1 MIYLLHISDL
11 HLVADPR
18 WNNMKNAI
26 LESVRETL
34 REVPLGEKLLVITG
48 DFHNFIQN
56 NFVYAEEFVLSLVK
70 AMGIDLEKD
79 VFVIPGNHDV
89 SNNIPGEVDREALLD
104 FIKRNPEKLY
114 QNNRIDKLLECYKG
128 YEEFVKK
135 IEIYKETD
143 DRKPVTTHVRT
154 WRGKLNLLH
163 LNTALVADG
172 SEKTGQMADT
182 LTATSQEIRDELRR
196 GNLPCIAIGHNS
208 FYDLE
213 ENQRN
218 ELAGMFLQEG
228 VCAYLSG
235 DRHQKNRKREEKS
248 IVLGE
253 EKGTVTI
260 PNVVGYRTSA
270 DKSDTYSDF
279 GMIWHLWDEQAGTV
293 RMKYMR
299 WDPDDQGKMHEDGE
313 GDLYKLKSD
322 PREQA
327 GKKEAADSG
336 ERSLYGSRSCWLTK
350 EALAEWND
358 QSVKQNEIRNFLL
371 GKRCSWKLAF
381 SENLIV
387 ERDIVN
393 DLYQKACEGGVYV
406 LLGPGGEGKTTALM
420 QMCAKLFREGA
431 NVFYYRGH
439 GLSELSGNIPDHSVF
454 ILDNPPERP
463 VFKKVLDKAIEEGIT
478 LIIGSRENEWNLLK
492 QSLHISGRD
501 IQEVRMPKLCAKEA
515 WGFAD
520 CVCNNLKHM
529 KERKEIKDIF
539 LTNSYGFLYAAML
552 LAVNKAESL
561 EEIAHQIIEN
571 LSHMSHSGMLLLA
584 HIVLAEKCGAKL
596 TKENFRK
603 VCGKLQMSPQEGSRA
618 LSREIGLNGENY
630 QTRHE
635 VISNLFYR
643 ELFSDGGRLSQEETD
658 KILTELLELKFGQY
672 DRTYGLLKKL
682 ALKEITGLC
691 KGLSLTSLETCQYLA
706 DRVLDE
712 IKTQPKEICDKL
724 FSAVKQDER
733 TQLILFRQFFD
744 RRWLLTQYLKI
755 WCDLLRKKGA
765 SWDVTEEYSPAWI
778 LRKACVEKDGVSD
791 TWMLWAKMEEK
802 ERGAGEY
809 SKENTAR
816 WIYRKACEEKG
827 ADSSV
832 WLAWAQLEE
841 RERGAGEYSEENTAL
856 WIYRKACLEKE
867 TDSSVW
873 LAWAQLEEKE
883 RGAGE
888 YSKENTARWIYRKA
902 CEEKHAEGQVWL
914 AWGKM
919 EEKERGAGKY
929 SEENTALWIY
939 RKAYLEKGANSAVW
953 LAWTQI
959 EERERGAGEYSE
971 ENTALW
977 IYRKACLEKETDST
991 VWLAWAQLEEKERGA
1006 GEYSEENTAL
1016 WIYRKACL
1024 EKGVDGVVWV
1034 AWAKLEEQKANIGE
1048 YDQEYT
1054 ARWILNEGIK
1064 RFPNFGS
1071 FYSVIADL
1079 ELRRQMPGRA
1089 REILRKG
1096 AEYND
1101 FSIGNLAVLEL
1112 YYGNIDTDSEYCTNK
1127 LMAKMKLKKELLF
1140 GALQGLYYCSH
1151 LLGKEE
1157 DAESYYEQLR
1167 SHPNFDPDNTAMEEF
1182 IHLCQKALQ
1191 KDSTESMEYSSNSV
1205 SDY

>member
-11 HLVADPR
+11 HLVADPQ

-135 IEIYKETD
+135 IGIYKETD
-143 DRKPVTTHVRT
+143 GRKPMTTHVRT

-313 GDLYKLKSD
+313 GDPYKLTGDS
-322 PREQA
+322 REQDS
-327 GKKEAADSG
+327 KKEAADSG
-336 ERSLYGSRSCWLTK
+336 ERSLYGNGSCWMTK
-350 EALAEWND
+350 EALSEWND
-358 QSVKQNEIRNFLL
+358 KAVKQNEIRNFLL

-463 VFKKVLDKAIEEGIT
+463 AFKKVLDKAIEEGIT

-492 QSLHISGRD
+492 QSLHISVRD

-603 VCGKLQMSPQEGSRA
+603 VCGKLGMSPQEGSRA
-618 LSREIGLNGENY
+618 LSREIQLNGENY

-658 KILTELLELKFGQY
+658 KIMTGLLELKFGQY
-672 DRTYGLLKKL
+672 DRTYGLFKKL

-712 IKTQPKEICDKL
+712 IKTQPKETYGKL

-733 TQLILFRQFFD
+733 TQLILFRQCFD

-755 WCDLLRKKGA
+755 WCDLLSKKGA

-778 LRKACVEKDGVSD
+778 LRKACIEKEGVTD

-816 WIYRKACEEKG
+816 WIYRKACLEKG
-827 ADSSV
+827 ADSTV

-841 RERGAGEYSEENTAL
+841 KERGAGEYSKENTAR
-856 WIYRKACLEKE
+856 WIYRKACEEKHAE
-867 TDSSVW
+867 SKVW
-873 LAWAQLEEKE
+873 LAWGKMEEKE

-919 EEKERGAGKY
+919 EEKERGAGEY
-929 SEENTALWIY
+929 SKENTALWIY

-953 LAWTQI
+953 LAW
-959 EERERGAGEYSE
+959 
-971 ENTALW
+971 
-977 IYRKACLEKETDST
+977 
-991 VWLAWAQLEEKERGA
+991 AQMEEKERGA

-1024 EKGVDGVVWV
+1024 EKGADSAVWL
-1034 AWAKLEEQKANIGE
+1034 AWAQMEEKERGVGEYSEENTELWIYRKACLEKGADSAAWAAWAQLEERKDNIGE

-1054 ARWILNEGIK
+1054 VRWILNEGIK
-1064 RFPNFGS
+1064 HFPNS
-1071 FYSVIADL
+1071 AQLYSVSADL
-1079 ELRRQMPGRA
+1079 ELRCKMSGRA
-1089 REILRKG
+1089 REMLRKG
-1096 AEYND
+1096 AKYNEYNM
-1101 FSIGNLAVLEL
+1101 NKLAILEL
-1112 YYGNIDTDSEYCTNK
+1112 YCGNIDTDSEYCTNK
-1127 LMAKMKLKKELLF
+1127 LMAKMKLKKEQSF

-1191 KDSTESMEYSSNSV
+1191 KDSTESMEYSSNSAP
-1205 SDY
+1205 DY

>member
-11 HLVADPR
+11 HLVADPQ

-26 LESVRETL
+26 LESVWETL

-48 DFHNFIQN
+48 DFHNFIQD

-70 AMGIDLEKD
+70 AMDIDLEKD

-135 IEIYKETD
+135 IGIYNETD
-143 DRKPVTTHVRT
+143 GRKPTTTHVRT

-163 LNTALVADG
+163 LNTTLVADG

-228 VCAYLSG
+228 ICAYLSG

-279 GMIWHLWDEQAGTV
+279 GMIWHLWDEQTGTV

-313 GDLYKLKSD
+313 GDPYKLTGDS
-322 PREQA
+322 REQA
-327 GKKEAADSG
+327 DKKKASDS
-336 ERSLYGSRSCWLTK
+336 EESSLYGNGSCWMTK
-350 EALAEWND
+350 EALSEWND
-358 QSVKQNEIRNFLL
+358 KAVKQNEIRDFLL

-420 QMCAKLFREGA
+420 QMCAKLFQEGA

-492 QSLHISGRD
+492 QSLHISVRD

-571 LSHMSHSGMLLLA
+571 LSHMSHPGMLLLA

-603 VCGKLQMSPQEGSRA
+603 VCEKLGMSPQEGSRA
-618 LSREIGLNGENY
+618 LSREIRLNGENY

-658 KILTELLELKFGQY
+658 KILTGLLELKFGQY
-672 DRTYGLLKKL
+672 DRTYGLFKKL

-712 IKTQPKEICDKL
+712 IKTQPKEIYDKL

-733 TQLILFRQFFD
+733 TQLILFRQCFD

-755 WCDLLRKKGA
+755 WCDLLSKKGA

-778 LRKACVEKDGVSD
+778 LRKACIEKEGVTD

-802 ERGAGEY
+802 ERGGGEYSKENTALWIYRKACEEKHAEGQVWLAWAQLEEKERGAGEYSEKNTARWIYRKACEEKHAESKVWLAWGKMEERERGTGEY

-816 WIYRKACEEKG
+816 WIYRKACEEK
-827 ADSSV
+827 
-832 WLAWAQLEE
+832 
-841 RERGAGEYSEENTAL
+841 R
-856 WIYRKACLEKE
+856 
-867 TDSSVW
+867 
-873 LAWAQLEEKE
+873 
-883 RGAGE
+883 
-888 YSKENTARWIYRKA
+888 
-902 CEEKHAEGQVWL
+902 AEGQVWL

-919 EEKERGAGKY
+919 EEKERGAG
-929 SEENTALWIY
+929 
-939 RKAYLEKGANSAVW
+939 
-953 LAWTQI
+953 
-959 EERERGAGEYSE
+959 EYSK

-977 IYRKACLEKETDST
+977 IYRKACLEKGANSA
-991 VWLAWAQLEEKERGA
+991 VWLAWAQMEEKERGA

-1024 EKGVDGVVWV
+1024 EKGADSAVWLAWAQMEEKERGAGEYSEENTALWIYRKACLEKGADGVVWA
-1034 AWAKLEEQKANIGE
+1034 AWAQLEERKDNIGE

-1054 ARWILNEGIK
+1054 VRWILNEGIK
-1064 RFPNFGS
+1064 HFPNS
-1071 FYSVIADL
+1071 AQLYSVSADL
-1079 ELRRQMPGRA
+1079 ELRCKMSGRA
-1089 REILRKG
+1089 REMLRKG
-1096 AEYND
+1096 AKYNEYNM
-1101 FSIGNLAVLEL
+1101 NKLAILEL
-1112 YYGNIDTDSEYCTNK
+1112 YCGNIDTDSEYCTNK
-1127 LMAKMKLKKELLF
+1127 LMAKMKLKKELSF
-1140 GALQGLYYCSH
+1140 GALQGLYYCSR

-1157 DAESYYEQLR
+1157 DAESYYKQLR
-1167 SHPNFDPDNTAMEEF
+1167 LHPHFDPDNTAMEEF

>member
-11 HLVADPR
+11 HLVADPQ

-48 DFHNFIQN
+48 DFHNFIQD

-228 VCAYLSG
+228 ICAYLSG

-336 ERSLYGSRSCWLTK
+336 ERSLYGNGSCWMTK
-350 EALAEWND
+350 EALSEWND
-358 QSVKQNEIRNFLL
+358 KAVKQNEIRNFLL

-492 QSLHISGRD
+492 QSLHISVRD

-603 VCGKLQMSPQEGSRA
+603 VCGKLGMSPQEGSRA

-658 KILTELLELKFGQY
+658 KILTELLGLKFGQY

-691 KGLSLTSLETCQYLA
+691 KGLSLTSLETCQYLV

-712 IKTQPKEICDKL
+712 IKTQPKETYGKL

-733 TQLILFRQFFD
+733 TQLILFRQCFD

-778 LRKACVEKDGVSD
+778 LRKACIEKDGVSD

-841 RERGAGEYSEENTAL
+841 RERGAGEYSEENTAR
-856 WIYRKACLEKE
+856 WIYRKACLEKK
-867 TDSSVW
+867 TDSTVC
-873 LAWAQLEEKE
+873 LAWSQLEEKE
-883 RGAGE
+883 RGAG
-888 YSKENTARWIYRKA
+888 K
-902 CEEKHAEGQVWL
+902 
-914 AWGKM
+914 
-919 EEKERGAGKY
+919 
-929 SEENTALWIY
+929 
-939 RKAYLEKGANSAVW
+939 
-953 LAWTQI
+953 
-959 EERERGAGEYSE
+959 YSE

-991 VWLAWAQLEEKERGA
+991 VWLAWSQLEEKERGA

-1024 EKGVDGVVWV
+1024 EKETDSAVWLAWAQLEEKERGAGKYSEENTALWIYRKACLEKGADSAVWLAWAQLEEKKRGAGEYSEENTALWIYRNACLEKGADSAVWV

-1101 FSIGNLAVLEL
+1101 FSIGKLAVLEL

-1127 LMAKMKLKKELLF
+1127 LMAKMKLKKELSF

-1191 KDSTESMEYSSNSV
+1191 KDSTESMEYSSNSAP
-1205 SDY
+1205 DY

>member
-11 HLVADPR
+11 HLVADPQ

-48 DFHNFIQN
+48 DFHNFIQD

-89 SNNIPGEVDREALLD
+89 SNSIPGEVDREALLD

-431 NVFYYRGH
+431 NVFYYRGY

-672 DRTYGLLKKL
+672 DRTYGLFKKL

-712 IKTQPKEICDKL
+712 IKTQPKEIYDKL

-778 LRKACVEKDGVSD
+778 LRKACIEKEGVTD
-791 TWMLWAKMEEK
+791 TWMLWAKM
-802 ERGAGEY
+802 
-809 SKENTAR
+809 
-816 WIYRKACEEKG
+816 
-827 ADSSV
+827 
-832 WLAWAQLEE
+832 
-841 RERGAGEYSEENTAL
+841 
-856 WIYRKACLEKE
+856 
-867 TDSSVW
+867 
-873 LAWAQLEEKE
+873 EEKE

-914 AWGKM
+914 AWAQL
-919 EEKERGAGKY
+919 EEKERGAGEY
-929 SEENTALWIY
+929 SEENTALRIY
-939 RKAYLEKGANSAVW
+939 RKACLEKGANSAVW
-953 LAWTQI
+953 AAWAQM
-959 EERERGAGEYSE
+959 EEKERGAGEYSE

-977 IYRKACLEKETDST
+977 IYRKACLEKGADSAVWT
-991 VWLAWAQLEEKERGA
+991 AWGQLEEKERGAGEYSKENTALWIYRKTCLEKNANNDAWLAWAQLEEKERGA

-1024 EKGVDGVVWV
+1024 EKGADGAVWTAWAHLEERERGAGEYSEENTALWIYRKACLEKGADGVVWA

-1064 RFPNFGS
+1064 RFPNFGP
-1071 FYSVIADL
+1071 FYSAIADL

-1112 YYGNIDTDSEYCTNK
+1112 YCGNIDTDSDYCTNK
-1127 LMAKMKLKKELLF
+1127 LMAKMKLKKELSF

-1167 SHPNFDPDNTAMEEF
+1167 LHPNFDPDNTAMEEF
-1182 IHLCQKALQ
+1182 SHLCQKALQ
-1191 KDSTESMEYSSNSV
+1191 KDSTESMEYSSNCV
-1205 SDY
+1205 PDY

>member
-70 AMGIDLEKD
+70 AMSIDLEKD

-253 EKGTVTI
+253 EKGIVTI

-279 GMIWHLWDEQAGTV
+279 GMIWHLWDELAGTV

-492 QSLHISGRD
+492 QSLHISVRD

-658 KILTELLELKFGQY
+658 KILTGLLELKFGQY

-691 KGLSLTSLETCQYLA
+691 KGLSLTSLETCQYLV

-712 IKTQPKEICDKL
+712 IKTQPKETYGKL

-733 TQLILFRQFFD
+733 TQLILFRQCFD

-778 LRKACVEKDGVSD
+778 LRKACIEKDGVSD

-841 RERGAGEYSEENTAL
+841 RERGAGEYSEENTAR
-856 WIYRKACLEKE
+856 WIYRKACLEKK
-867 TDSSVW
+867 TDSTVW
-873 LAWAQLEEKE
+873 LAWSQLEEKE
-883 RGAGE
+883 RGAG
-888 YSKENTARWIYRKA
+888 K
-902 CEEKHAEGQVWL
+902 
-914 AWGKM
+914 
-919 EEKERGAGKY
+919 
-929 SEENTALWIY
+929 
-939 RKAYLEKGANSAVW
+939 
-953 LAWTQI
+953 
-959 EERERGAGEYSE
+959 YSE

-991 VWLAWAQLEEKERGA
+991 VWLAWSQLEEKERGA

-1024 EKGVDGVVWV
+1024 EKETDSAVWLAWAQLEEKERGAGKYSEENTALWIYRKACLEKGADSAVWLAWAQLEEKKRGAGEYSEENTALWIYRKACLEKGADSAVWV

-1101 FSIGNLAVLEL
+1101 FSIGKLAVLEL

>member
-89 SNNIPGEVDREALLD
+89 SNSIPGEVDREALLD

-135 IEIYKETD
+135 IGIYKETD
-143 DRKPVTTHVRT
+143 GRKPMTTHVRT

-172 SEKTGQMADT
+172 SEKTGQMTDT

-313 GDLYKLKSD
+313 GDPYKLTGDS
-322 PREQA
+322 REQA

-350 EALAEWND
+350 EALSEWND

-454 ILDNPPERP
+454 ILDNPPERLA
-463 VFKKVLDKAIEEGIT
+463 FKKVLDKAIEEGIT

-492 QSLHISGRD
+492 QSLHISVRD

-571 LSHMSHSGMLLLA
+571 LSHMSHPGMLLLA

-603 VCGKLQMSPQEGSRA
+603 VCGKLKMSPQEGSRA
-618 LSREIGLNGENY
+618 LSREIRLNGENY

-635 VISNLFYR
+635 VISNLFYC

-672 DRTYGLLKKL
+672 DRTYGLFKKL

-691 KGLSLTSLETCQYLA
+691 KGLSLTSLETCQYLV

-712 IKTQPKEICDKL
+712 IKTQPKETYGKL

-832 WLAWAQLEE
+832 WLAWSQLEE
-841 RERGAGEYSEENTAL
+841 RERGAGEYSEENTAR
-856 WIYRKACLEKE
+856 WIYRKACLEK
-867 TDSSVW
+867 
-873 LAWAQLEEKE
+873 K
-883 RGAGE
+883 
-888 YSKENTARWIYRKA
+888 
-902 CEEKHAEGQVWL
+902 
-914 AWGKM
+914 
-919 EEKERGAGKY
+919 
-929 SEENTALWIY
+929 
-939 RKAYLEKGANSAVW
+939 
-953 LAWTQI
+953 
-959 EERERGAGEYSE
+959 
-971 ENTALW
+971 
-977 IYRKACLEKETDST
+977 TDST
-991 VWLAWAQLEEKERGA
+991 VWLAWSQLEEKERGA

-1024 EKGVDGVVWV
+1024 EKETDSAVWLAWAQLEEKERGAGKYSEENTALWIYRKACLEKGADSAVWLAWAQLEEKKRGAGEYSEENTALWIYRKACLEKGADSAVWV

-1071 FYSVIADL
+1071 FYSAIADL

-1101 FSIGNLAVLEL
+1101 FSIGDLAILEL

-1127 LMAKMKLKKELLF
+1127 LMAKMKLKKELSF
-1140 GALQGLYYCSH
+1140 RALQGLYYCSH

-1157 DAESYYEQLR
+1157 DAERYYEQLR
-1167 SHPNFDPDNTAMEEF
+1167 LHPNFDPDNTAMEEF

-1205 SDY
+1205 PDY

>member
-1 MIYLLHISDL
+1 M
-11 HLVADPR
+11 
-18 WNNMKNAI
+18 
-26 LESVRETL
+26 
-34 REVPLGEKLLVITG
+34 EK
-48 DFHNFIQN
+48 
-56 NFVYAEEFVLSLVK
+56 
-70 AMGIDLEKD
+70 
-79 VFVIPGNHDV
+79 
-89 SNNIPGEVDREALLD
+89 
-104 FIKRNPEKLY
+104 
-114 QNNRIDKLLECYKG
+114 
-128 YEEFVKK
+128 
-135 IEIYKETD
+135 
-143 DRKPVTTHVRT
+143 
-154 WRGKLNLLH
+154 
-163 LNTALVADG
+163 
-172 SEKTGQMADT
+172 
-182 LTATSQEIRDELRR
+182 
-196 GNLPCIAIGHNS
+196 
-208 FYDLE
+208 
-213 ENQRN
+213 
-218 ELAGMFLQEG
+218 
-228 VCAYLSG
+228 
-235 DRHQKNRKREEKS
+235 
-248 IVLGE
+248 
-253 EKGTVTI
+253 
-260 PNVVGYRTSA
+260 
-270 DKSDTYSDF
+270 
-279 GMIWHLWDEQAGTV
+279 
-293 RMKYMR
+293 
-299 WDPDDQGKMHEDGE
+299 
-313 GDLYKLKSD
+313 
-322 PREQA
+322 
-327 GKKEAADSG
+327 
-336 ERSLYGSRSCWLTK
+336 
-350 EALAEWND
+350 AEWND

-603 VCGKLQMSPQEGSRA
+603 VCGKLGMSPQEGSRA

-672 DRTYGLLKKL
+672 DRTYGLFKKL

-691 KGLSLTSLETCQYLA
+691 KGLSLTSLETCQYLV

-712 IKTQPKEICDKL
+712 IKTQPKETYGKL

-733 TQLILFRQFFD
+733 TQLILFRQCFD

-755 WCDLLRKKGA
+755 WCDLLSKKGA

-778 LRKACVEKDGVSD
+778 LRKACIEKEGVTD

-816 WIYRKACEEKG
+816 WIYRKACEEKHAEG
-827 ADSSV
+827 QV

-841 RERGAGEYSEENTAL
+841 KERGAGEYSKENTAR
-856 WIYRKACLEKE
+856 WIYRKACEEKHAE
-867 TDSSVW
+867 SKVW
-873 LAWAQLEEKE
+873 LAWGKMEEKE

-919 EEKERGAGKY
+919 EEKERGAGEY
-929 SEENTALWIY
+929 SKENTALWIY

-953 LAWTQI
+953 LAW
-959 EERERGAGEYSE
+959 
-971 ENTALW
+971 
-977 IYRKACLEKETDST
+977 
-991 VWLAWAQLEEKERGA
+991 AQMEEKERGA

-1024 EKGVDGVVWV
+1024 EKGADSAVWV

-1071 FYSVIADL
+1071 FYSAIADL

-1101 FSIGNLAVLEL
+1101 FSIGKLAVLEL